1 MDQEWT
7 FGSNRF
13 DMIRHAFLIGSISSF
28 PELFK
33 RAFDALKPGGSLQS
47 VEMQIDIFCDDDT
60 LPEDAALRQWA
71 TLMHEA
77 FGKMG
82 RKFAPAEEYKQM
94 MEDAGFENV
103 ELRVVKRPMNDWP
116 KDPKMKEIGR
126 VSVEQEALRSFFC
139 DRLPPFGVAHSFC
152 SRSTVVSIGLKVSK
166 ALLSLHSH
174 ASWAGSLKKC
184 RFCSRRFARNP
195 SLAASTPITE
205 GK

>member
-47 VEMQIDIFCDDDT
+47 VEMQIDIFCDDDS
-60 LPEDAALRQWA
+60 LPEDAALRQWT

-82 RKFAPAEEYKQM
+82 RRFAPAEEYKQM

-126 VSVEQEALRSFFC
+126 VSAQQGLFRSFFC
-139 DRLPPFGVAHSFC
+139 DRLLPFSLAYSLLSC
-152 SRSTVVSIGLKVSK
+152 STVVSIGLKVSR
-166 ALLSLHSH
+166 
-174 ASWAGSLKKC
+174 ASRWL
-184 RFCSRRFARNP
+184 RLRVF
-195 SLAASTPITE
+195 
-205 GK
+205 